1 MQSKL
6 LVALS
11 AAAATTL
18 VSAADERVLGVYIF
32 HRHGDRTAK
41 AWTPVNLTAL
51 GAEEVY
57 SSGSFY
63 RKRYVQSDASVRISG
78 VSSDN
83 PILSQLQVTAPQDA
97 VLHNSA
103 LTFLQ
108 GLYPPTGK
116 TETLANGTKVEGPL
130 GGYQYIPVNAISDAA
145 TANKAEN
152 QGWLQGGSGCDN
164 GVASSNSYFTS
175 SDYKKTYDESMDLY
189 QSIVPV
195 ISTTYNK
202 DAANFKNGYTIW
214 DYINV
219 AKIHNSSIPSGNL
232 ITNQTFDRLFNLAS
246 IHEWNLAYNA
256 SEPVRAIAGS
266 VLGGQ
271 ILDSLQAVVDG
282 TKGAA
287 KFNAQ
292 FGAYGTFMAFFG
304 LAQLPKASQDF
315 YGIVDYASS
324 MTFELYTTSTA
335 AKPTADDI
343 SVRFFFANG
352 TAANNE
358 LKPFPLFGQDK
369 NSLSW
374 NDFKAGMNKF
384 AITDTKHWCTLCGS
398 SSGACAANSTT
409 SGGDGASTKS
419 NDSSDNGVSK
429 PVAGVI
435 GALVTLVVILG
446 LQAAVILLGGL
457 RLVKKSTLARA
468 SNGPETAGVKGQ

>member
-18 VSAADERVLGVYIF
+18 VSAAEERVLGVYIF

-41 AWTPVNLTAL
+41 AWAPVNLTAL
-51 GAEEVY
+51 GAEEVH

-63 RKRYVQSDASVRISG
+63 RKRYVQTDASVRIAG
-78 VSSDN
+78 VSSNN
-83 PILSQLQVTAPQDA
+83 PVLSQLSVIAPQDA
-97 VLHNSA
+97 VLYNSA

-108 GLYPPTGK
+108 GLYPPTGQS
-116 TETLANGTKVEGPL
+116 ETLANGTKVEGPL
-130 GGYQYIPVNAISDAA
+130 GGYQYIPINAISNAA

-152 QGWLQGGSGCDN
+152 QGWLQGASGCDN
-164 GVASSNSYFTS
+164 GVKSSNAYFTS
-175 SDYKKTYDESMDLY
+175 ADYQKTYDESLDLY
-189 QSIVPV
+189 QSILPV
-195 ISTTYNK
+195 INTTYNK

-219 AKIHNSSIPSGNL
+219 AKIHNSSIPSENL
-232 ITNQTFDRLFNLAS
+232 INSQTFDRLFNLAS
-246 IHEWNLAYNA
+246 VHEWNLAYNA

-266 VLGGQ
+266 VLAGQ
-271 ILDSLQAVVDG
+271 ILDSLQAIVDG

-287 KFNAQ
+287 RFNAQ

-324 MTFELYTTSTA
+324 MTFELFTTSTA
-335 AKPTADDI
+335 AKPSTDDI
-343 SVRFFFANG
+343 NVRFLFANG

-369 NSLSW
+369 TSLSW
-374 NDFKAGMNKF
+374 SDFRSGMTKF
-384 AITDTKHWCTLCGS
+384 AIADTKHWCTLCGS
-398 SSGACAANSTT
+398 TSSTCAANST
-409 SGGDGASTKS
+409 SGSDDPSAQS
-419 NDSSDNGVSK
+419 NASSDNGVSK

-435 GALVTLVVILG
+435 GALVTLIVILG
-446 LQAAVILLGGL
+446 IQAAVMLLGGL

-468 SNGPETAGVKGQ
+468 NNGPETAGIKGQ